1 MYMLTLVQGIIV
13 SNVQAVGGLGR
24 WPIVHDSSPITLMP
38 RIATLFAS
46 CRLLSLPLF
55 WPLLFYFL
63 FSYFLPSIFVLITRI
78 FRIILIVLNT
88 FVLVSAFVIVIA
100 MFLFFCSLLFCSD
113 GQDCHLS
120 SMIVRIILITSNLC
134 FSPAVIGA
142 NIGFFFPVLVVN
154 NIFPSIFFNS
164 RNQCVTFA
172 LLVQCCR
179 SQRDSATSA
188 ESDLKM
194 AVLREAAR
202 LRLWLHNKIKEFSA
216 LV

>member
-1 MYMLTLVQGIIV
+1 MLTLFHGIIV
-13 SNVQAVGGLGR
+13 SNVQEVGGLGR

-55 WPLLFYFL
+55 WSLLFYFL
-63 FSYFLPSIFVLITRI
+63 FSFFLPAIFVLMARI

-113 GQDCHLS
+113 GQDCHLTT
-120 SMIVRIILITSNLC
+120 MIVRIILITSNLC
-134 FSPAVIGA
+134 FSPAAVIGA

-154 NIFPSIFFNS
+154 NIFSINFF
-164 RNQCVTFA
+164 
-172 LLVQCCR
+172 
-179 SQRDSATSA
+179 
-188 ESDLKM
+188 
-194 AVLREAAR
+194 
-202 LRLWLHNKIKEFSA
+202 
-216 LV
+216 